1 MSALTKE
8 KTRDEELLAK
18 CPMLLARK
26 QGAAGRL
33 AQFKLDKH
41 DFFRQRQEVHQR
53 GLDELHASGASKDE
67 IIETLLMLLEVATED
82 YAMLKALTYGL
93 NDELVAVARILLR
106 ERQGQAPKPHPTRV
120 K

>member
-1 MSALTKE
+1 MAALTAE
-8 KTRDEELLAK
+8 KTRDEKLLEK

-26 QGAAGRL
+26 PGAAGRL

-41 DFFRQRQEVHQR
+41 GFFRERQAIHQR
-53 GLDELHASGASKDE
+53 GLDDLRASGASPDE
-67 IIETLLMLLEVATED
+67 IIETLLMLLEIATED

-106 ERQGQAPKPHPTRV
+106 ERSPEPPKPHLTRV

>member
-1 MSALTKE
+1 MAALATE
-8 KTRDEELLAK
+8 KTRDEQLLEK

-26 QGAAGRL
+26 PGAAGRL

-41 DFFRQRQEVHQR
+41 EFLRGRKAIHQR
-53 GLDELHASGASKDE
+53 GLDELRASGASQDE
-67 IIETLLMLLEVATED
+67 IIEALLMFLEVATED

-106 ERQGQAPKPHPTRV
+106 ERREQAPKPHLTRV